1 MDENYE
7 TCEASCSDT
16 ISTMESPESVEEGRP
31 FYHAKELSPSRKA
44 LMISTVKMSLFEFDE
59 APEALPLSDDAS
71 ICTSMTALDSL
82 PDVEVGEDA
91 DNIFLDAIMESM
103 GMQSSY
109 QVFARPVGGW
119 QLDGS
124 RSSESSSLDTEQE
137 DSESWQATLDDEPSI
152 VASSRSL
159 LCGSYREGYEI

>member
-16 ISTMESPESVEEGRP
+16 ISTMESPESLEEGRS

-71 ICTSMTALDSL
+71 ICTSMTALDGL

-103 GMQSSY
+103 GMQSDQ

-124 RSSESSSLDTEQE
+124 LSSEFSLDTEQKY
-137 DSESWQATLDDEPSI
+137 SESCQATLDDEPSI
-152 VASSRSL
+152 AASSRSL
-159 LCGSYREGYEI
+159 LCGSYRAGYEI